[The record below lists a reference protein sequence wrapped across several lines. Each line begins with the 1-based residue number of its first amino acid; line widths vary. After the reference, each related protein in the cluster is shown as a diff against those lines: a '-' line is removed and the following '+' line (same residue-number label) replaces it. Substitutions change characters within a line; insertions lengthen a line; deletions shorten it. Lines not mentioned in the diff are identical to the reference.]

1 VAEPIQQSG
10 SQKVEKHAEDNTLPS
25 SKLAISSSHRTAPS
39 GILSWKSLRKIV
51 GDVVYDEETAGTVS
65 RLLNLYIKIVHPVCP
80 ILSLAQLEILRRDF
94 LRTEISN
101 TTPEPQSSGPAGL
114 KRKRSASESPQSSI
128 ERALVL
134 LILAL
139 AKKFDDA
146 PPADGEGLPRGS
158 AVFQNGYP
166 SPENVEKPWMG
177 ACLDQNPLFEP
188 GLKYFAAATDIMAR
202 HTNGSSLYH
211 VQAYLLASI
220 YHGQRAQDSQRGT
233 YLLEAA
239 HALQVFLQQ

>member
-1 VAEPIQQSG
+1 M
-10 SQKVEKHAEDNTLPS
+10 
-25 SKLAISSSHRTAPS
+25 
-39 GILSWKSLRKIV
+39 
-51 GDVVYDEETAGTVS
+51 ET
-65 RLLNLYIKIVHPVCP
+65 
-80 ILSLAQLEILRRDF
+80 LRRNF

-114 KRKRSASESPQSSI
+114 KRKPSASESPQSSI
-128 ERALVL
+128 ERALFL

-139 AKKFDDA
+139 AKKYDDA
-146 PPADGEGLPRGS
+146 PPADYEGLPRGS
-158 AVFQNGYP
+158 AAYQNGYP

-177 ACLDQNPLFEP
+177 VFLDQTPLFEP
-188 GLKYFAAATDIMAR
+188 GLKYVTAATDIMAR
-202 HTNGSSLYH
+202 HTSGSSLYH

-239 HALQVFLQQ
+239 RALQVLLQQ